1 MVERYWRGIGG
12 VLFLEFPLVQ
22 RSGDSGGRW
31 LDGLI
36 VPDLETRKWRWRD
49 AARVGYTPEDV
60 VRGRHVIAV
69 QAKYKPEHLCMPLMG
84 QTLFGVEL
92 LKRLGPASVRG
103 VALCRKDDAALRS
116 VFEAFPDMEVALDPA
131 PDYPNDRR

>member
-1 MVERYWRGIGG
+1 MVERYWGGIGG
-12 VLFLEFPLVQ
+12 ALFLEFPLVQ
-22 RSGDSGGRW
+22 RSGDRSPRW

-36 VPDLETRKWRWRD
+36 VPNLETRKWRWRD
-49 AARVGYTPEDV
+49 AARAGYTPEEA

-69 QAKYKPEHLCMPLMG
+69 QAKYKPQRLCMPLMG

-92 LKRLGPASVRG
+92 LKRLGPASVPG

-116 VFEAFPDMEVALDPA
+116 VFTAFPGMDVAFDTP
-131 PDYPNDRR
+131 PDQ